1 MLLKKFGVPFINR
14 GIAAYVQIIHTD
26 TLFSGTSFQCG
37 HVDIYV
43 RDLPVG
49 IDGWHGFATYLNMA
63 TAMKKLLLIAEKSG
77 KYGKTSAGQ
86 LIELDKHPDQ
96 KDRPLK
102 ENEVFIGVYG
112 EFEESK
118 NGQKF
123 YFSLKDRLSILHD
136 SISPVVKIGKKN

>member
-1 MLLKKFGVPFINR
+1 MLLKKFGVAFINR
-14 GIAAYVQIIHTD
+14 ASAAYVQIIHTD

-49 IDGWHGFATYLNMA
+49 ISAWHGFATYLNMA
-63 TAMKKLLLIAEKSG
+63 TAMKKLLLIAEKKG
-77 KYGKTSAGQ
+77 KYGKIEAGQ
-86 LIELDKHPDQ
+86 LIELDKNPDQ
-96 KDRPLK
+96 INRRPK

-112 EFEESK
+112 ELEESK
-118 NGQKF
+118 NGHKF
-123 YFSLKDRLSILHD
+123 YFSLKDRLDILRE